1 MKTLLLSFVAMCC
14 VALMLAVPARRTLM
28 NYTQPDGSSIQ
39 VRLVGDEHAHYYE
52 TVDGR
57 PMQMQPDGRL
67 AQISQDELK
76 ALLDA
81 GQVRRD
87 AVNRV
92 REERMQQ
99 RRAKMAFG
107 EPNPI
112 IGQKKGLVILVNF
125 EDKAMK
131 SAHTQEVFHN
141 MFNQVGYNRD
151 GHVGSVHDYFYDQ
164 SYGLFDLEFDVVGP
178 VTVSQGYSYYG
189 HNRGSS
195 GDDEHPCEMVIEAL
209 HMADSLVN
217 YADYDWDGDGFVD
230 QVYCIYAGYGEAGGG
245 SASTIWPHEWH
256 LSAGEYYG
264 DGTGMQHLDGVYLD
278 TYAVS
283 CELSGSY
290 GSTLDGI
297 GTACHEF
304 SHCLGYPDFYDT
316 SYSGGIGMGCY
327 DVLDGGCYN
336 GPNGRGEIPCGYT
349 SYERW
354 IGGWLEPT
362 ELKDPCTVV
371 DMPSVADSARA
382 YILYNEKNRNEYY
395 LLENRRATDKWF
407 QYYHTGYVV
416 KASDFDIQGMFVL
429 HVDYDASAWAANT
442 PNRQANHQR
451 MSFFCADN
459 AYGSYPN
466 GTQLAGDMYPGRSKN
481 RSLTDTSKPAAS
493 LFNANKDG
501 RKFMGHPIED
511 IEETNGKI
519 SFKFDG
525 GVQVQAPV
533 VELDSAF
540 ILEDGFSIYW
550 GPDERAKSYTVRLD
564 QTEIYVD
571 TTVQTLLQEDMAG
584 MIAANDGSTDIAS
597 SLNNYMSVP
606 GWKGSRVYRGRYG
619 AKIGAVKTAGYI
631 LSPIV
636 DLEGEVIVNLSLMGY
651 NAEDRTV
658 KVAIVNTSNQEL
670 ESYTIQATDTVQIQ
684 TLTFTQG
691 ESEGRVH
698 VAPSKRAYLNSI
710 EVVKK
715 PMAKTETS
723 EFQTTDT
730 SMSFSNLAAGYRYVA
745 SVCVN
750 TAYGSSD
757 WSEPVEVVLDV
768 IEDIETLVQST
779 DSVTG
784 RCYDLQGRVVSADA
798 KGFIVR
804 DGKIIINQ

>member
-1 MKTLLLSFVAMCC
+1 MCC
-14 VALMLAVPARRTLM
+14 AVLMLAVPARRTIM
-28 NYTQPDGSSIQ
+28 NYTQPDGTVLQ

-52 TVDGR
+52 TLDGR
-57 PMQMQPDGRL
+57 PMQIREDGRL

-76 ALLDA
+76 SLLDA
-81 GQVRRD
+81 GQVRRN
-87 AVNRV
+87 AVNQV

-209 HMADSLVN
+209 LLADSLVN
-217 YADYDWDGDGFVD
+217 YSDYDWDGDGYVD

-245 SASTIWPHEWH
+245 SASTIWPHEWQ
-256 LSAGEYYG
+256 LSSGEYYG
-264 DGTGMQHLDGVYLD
+264 DGAGMQLLDGVYLD

-354 IGGWLEPT
+354 VGGWLEPT

-371 DMPSVADSARA
+371 DMPSIADSARA

-395 LLENRRATDKWF
+395 LMENRRATDKWY

-416 KASDFDIQGMFVL
+416 KAADYDVQGMFVI
-429 HVDYDASAWAANT
+429 HVDYDAYAWAADA
-442 PNRQANHQR
+442 PNKQANHQR

-459 AYGSYPN
+459 SYGSYPS

-481 RSLTDTSKPAAS
+481 HALTDSSKPAAT

-501 RKFMGHPIED
+501 RKFMGHPIEE
-511 IEETNGKI
+511 ITETNGKI

-525 GVQVQAPV
+525 GVQLQAPV

-540 ILEDGFSIYW
+540 IMEDGFSISW
-550 GPDERAKSYTVRLD
+550 EPNERAKSYSVRLD
-564 QTEIYVD
+564 QTELYVD
-571 TTVQTLLQEDMAG
+571 TTVQELINEDMSG
-584 MIAANDGSTDIAS
+584 MIAASDGSTDIAS

-636 DLEGEVIVNLSLMGY
+636 DLEGEVTVNISLMGY

-658 KVAIVNTSNQEL
+658 TVSIVNTNNQEL
-670 ESYTIQATDTVQIQ
+670 EAYTIQATDTAEIQ

-691 ESEGRVH
+691 LSEGRLLI
-698 VAPSKRAYLNSI
+698 APAKRAYLNSV
-710 EVVKK
+710 EVHKT
-715 PMAKTETS
+715 PMAKTIST
-723 EFQTTDT
+723 EFQTTEN
-730 SMSFSNLAAGYRYVA
+730 SMSFSELAAGYRYLA

-750 TAYGSSD
+750 TAYGSSE
-757 WSEPVEVVLDV
+757 WSEPVEVILDV
-768 IEDIETLVQST
+768 VENIETLGLDASAAVAP
-779 DSVTG
+779 
-784 RCYDLQGRVVSADA
+784 CYDLQGRVVSADA
-798 KGFIVR
+798 KGFVIR
-804 DGKIIINQ
+804 NGRIIINK